1 MNVVGRC
8 RCLSRWRWIY
18 NAAAWLLSP
27 AFVTYGLRRVRNGTR
42 ATALYDWTGRYP
54 MAWRSA
60 PGSPRFWVHAVSV
73 GEVVAA
79 SSVVSALRRRFPDA
93 WVLVTTVTE
102 TGMQTA
108 RQRILDANAFAF
120 LPFDLMPFPQW
131 AMERVRPDALILT
144 ETELWGNLMHAAKEI
159 GAKVILVNGRIS
171 DATFARA
178 QTPLGKGVYGWL
190 LSHLDL
196 CLMRSELD
204 AERLR
209 QLSVPPDRLQVVG
222 DVKLD
227 QPQVRLSERQREEWR
242 LELGLI
248 ALGNAVPLLF
258 VAGSTHEGEEV
269 IVLRAYQ
276 RLLSYLPQLR
286 LLLAPRHLERLERVM
301 AVVGEMGLVPVRRS
315 LCAGKPLRAKEV
327 IVLDTVGELA
337 KLYGLAA
344 VAFVGGSLIPRGG
357 HNLME
362 PVLHGIPVLFGP
374 HVDNFRPHA
383 ELLQREGIG
392 FLVRDENELI
402 QTAWKLLSSEP
413 LRRAIAWQAEQ
424 LLLLHRGA
432 AERVAEAIGRLL
444 PKSGTSQRMHAL
456 DFPSLL
462 R

>member
-1 MNVVGRC
+1 MDVVARC
-8 RCLSRWRWIY
+8 PCSRRWRWVY
-18 NAAAWLLSP
+18 NAAAWFLSP
-27 AFVTYGLRRVRNGTR
+27 AFVAYGLQRVRNGTK

-60 PGSPRFWVHAVSV
+60 QGSPRFWVHAVSV
-73 GEVVAA
+73 GEAVAA
-79 SSVVSALRRRFPDA
+79 SSVVTALRRHFPNA

-102 TGMQTA
+102 TGMRTA
-108 RQRILDANAFAF
+108 RQRIPGANAFAF
-120 LPFDLMPFPQW
+120 LPFDLMPFPRW
-131 AMERVRPDALILT
+131 AMERARPDMLILT

-159 GAKVILVNGRIS
+159 GAKVVLVNGRVS

-178 QTPLGKGVYGWL
+178 QTPLGRAAYGWL

-209 QLSVPPDRLQVVG
+209 QLGVSADRLQVIG

-227 QPQVRLSERQREEWR
+227 QPQVRLSETERERWR

-248 ALGNAVPLLF
+248 TVGNAPPLLF
-258 VAGSTHEGEEV
+258 IAGSTHEGEEV

-276 RLLSYLPQLR
+276 RLLPYLPQLR
-286 LLLAPRHLERLERVM
+286 LLLAPRHLERVERVM
-301 AVVGEMGLVPVRRS
+301 SVVREAGLTPMRRS
-315 LCAGKPLRAKEV
+315 LCASKPLRSDEI

-362 PVLHGIPVLFGP
+362 PVLHGVPVLFGP
-374 HVDNFRPHA
+374 YVDNFRPHA
-383 ELLQREGIG
+383 ELLRREGIG
-392 FLVRDENELI
+392 FLVQDENELA

-424 LLLLHRGA
+424 LLLRHRGA
-432 AERVAEAIGRLL
+432 AERVVDAVAQKLKDARQSRCA
-444 PKSGTSQRMHAL
+444 KH
-456 DFPSLL
+456 
-462 R
+462 

>member
-42 ATALYDWTGRYP
+42 ATALYVWTGRYP